1 MTLVL
6 PPQAG
11 PWWAIIVLA
20 VLGAAVG
27 AWLSRALADAGYRRP
42 DERDR
47 SLPRYTMWLVV
58 AVALT
63 WASLT
68 FRIGGQV
75 HWSLLPAYLYLG
87 AIGAAL
93 TLIDLDV
100 HRLPD
105 LIVLPSYPIAF
116 VLLLVPTVVSGD
128 WGALL
133 RGVLAGLALFVG
145 LSRAGARLARGWRT
159 GLRGRQARRRPGSAA
174 GLGGLGP
181 CDRLRPGCL
190 RHWWLHRPGH
200 APCAAR
206 DPFVIHRLWP
216 VDDPG
221 RVGRVDISGRV
232 DHWLTG
238 HGSAL

>member
-11 PWWAIIVLA
+11 PWWTIVLLA
-20 VLGAAVG
+20 ALGAAVG
-27 AWLSRALADAGYRRP
+27 AWLTRALADASYRRP
-42 DERDR
+42 EERDR
-47 SLPRYTMWLVV
+47 PLPRHSMWLVIV
-58 AVALT
+58 VALT

-68 FRIGGQV
+68 FRLGGQV

-145 LSRAGARLARGWRT
+145 YLVLA
-159 GLRGRQARRRPGSAA
+159 LVSPG
-174 GLGGLGP
+174 GGGLGFGDVKLAGVLGLLLGWVGWGP
-181 CDRLRPGCL
+181 AIVSVL
-190 RHWWLHRPGH
+190 
-200 APCAAR
+200 AA
-206 DPFVIHRLWP
+206 FVIGGFIALILLLARRATRSSSIAFGPSMILGAWVALMFP
-216 VDDPG
+216 VQ
-221 RVGRVDISGRV
+221 V
-232 DHWLTG
+232 LTG
-238 HGSAL
+238 

>member
-145 LSRAGARLARGWRT
+145 YLVLA
-159 GLRGRQARRRPGSAA
+159 LVSPG
-174 GLGGLGP
+174 GGGLGFG
-181 CDRLRPGCL
+181 DVKLAGVL
-190 RHWWLHRPGH
+190 GLLLGWLGWSP
-200 APCAAR
+200 AIVSVLAA
-206 DPFVIHRLWP
+206 FVVGGVIALILLLARRASRSSFIAFGPSMILGAWVALMFP
-216 VDDPG
+216 VQ
-221 RVGRVDISGRV
+221 VM
-232 DHWLTG
+232 TG
-238 HGSAL
+238 